1 MCEQMERMKP
11 VHPGEILLEEFMIPL
26 GLSQNHLARATGVP
40 QSRIQG
46 IISGMRSITSDTAM
60 RFAAYFGTS
69 PEFWLHAQVG
79 YELDAAEYS
88 GKKQMIEQRIR
99 LKRSAGQCL
108 V

>member
-1 MCEQMERMKP
+1 MSADTERMPP

-26 GLSQNHLARATGVP
+26 GLSQTALARATGVP

-46 IISGMRSITSDTAM
+46 IVNRQRGITWDTAI

-69 PEFWLHAQVG
+69 AEFWLHAQAG

-88 GKKQMIEQRIR
+88 GKRQTIEREIHGE
-99 LKRSAGQCL
+99 ATPA
-108 V
+108 